1 MSPFD
6 QGYQDG
12 LNYKLEDNHY
22 THAEHAA
29 YKDGYD
35 KGVFE
40 CSCLFETY
48 DQGRDEY
55 EAR

>member
-48 DQGRDEY
+48 DQSRDEHGFI
-55 EAR
+55 